1 MNPAICDPAVEV
13 CCESGSP
20 GEGWIWFRCAY
31 DGCHPGVGHII
42 IESKAGDILYDDCPT
57 ESTRKLT
64 WLDFPGA
71 AKLWEGGLMQVNYGL
86 PGCSGSGHRCNRATF
101 EWGSY
106 EDTANPLGVAYLD
119 NAGGP
124 NDRGNV
130 CDGAALT
137 VWRSIAQ
144 GGVPDT
150 SYIES
155 SPPWGSDQ
163 TGNVGASTFQDHILG
178 PYNKDYWIFSG
189 NLAVDDDLMID
200 GVKVFEDGWA
210 NQVGGGNVFLKFLPK
225 GGTAR
230 LNAWNAGGWT
240 GASGSLRLYSSGGA
254 GDSSSNLSRCN
265 AFIIPPNTI
274 GAIQARLPVAGQRKV
289 CYRRFGSAIVCDGM
303 PTGDRVFEITK
314 SDYEDWAKAESWA
327 INYSATGGE
336 VFNSGADGDF
346 FTSSGSSA
354 KDSVPGCVFSAVF
367 NGLPC
372 TTNYYGSAYGWPAY
386 PGTALNSTFLVDV
399 AIRLGISAGRYYA
412 GVTLQMRDGGIIADS
427 SPSPGRQNNGTF
439 TVTVGGYVI
448 PMQARWSMFYTENLG
463 ASNNIV
469 WKIDLMPRV
478 VSRAMAACPDALR
491 VPSGYKPKITGVSV
505 GVPSGPLTATARFSQ
520 VIGSWPEQVP
530 LAKRALVGA
539 GELWSVKIFRN
550 GGEMAN
556 FSLTLFFPS
565 EGYQGGMIEVGA
577 AINYTDYYTTEVVSV
592 GQNAALSLVY
602 TPYGEAPITLA
613 LQVDMVFIPL

>member
-1 MNPAICDPAVEV
+1 
-13 CCESGSP
+13 
-20 GEGWIWFRCAY
+20 
-31 DGCHPGVGHII
+31 VGHII
-42 IESKAGDILYDDCPT
+42 IESKAGDIIYDDCPT

-144 GGVPDT
+144 SGVPNT
-150 SYIES
+150 PYIKV
-155 SPPWGSDQ
+155 SPGWETIGY
-163 TGNVGASTFQDHILG
+163 TGVGDKNLPDYVVG
-178 PYNKDYWIFSG
+178 PYDKDYWVFSG
-189 NLAVDDDLMID
+189 DLEVDDDLVID
-200 GVKVFEDGWA
+200 GVRVFADDTAGPIVW
-210 NQVGGGNVFLKFLPK
+210 GRNVFLKFLRS
-225 GGTAR
+225 GQTLT
-230 LNAWNAGGWT
+230 LNIWN
-240 GASGSLRLYSSGGA
+240 SGSSTGQNSGGGLYLYPSGGSSGG
-254 GDSSSNLSRCN
+254 GGSRGNFSRCN

-274 GAIQARLPVAGQRKV
+274 GAIKSRLPVAGQRKV

-346 FTSSGSSA
+346 VTSSGSSA
-354 KDSVPGCVFSAVF
+354 KDSVPGCVVSAVF
-367 NGLPC
+367 NGLPY

-427 SPSPGRQNNGTF
+427 SPSPGRQNHGAF
-439 TVTVGGYVI
+439 AVTVGGYVI
-448 PMQARWSMFYTENLG
+448 PMQVRWSLFYTENLG
-463 ASNNIV
+463 ASNDIV

-478 VSRAMAACPDALR
+478 VSRVMAACPDALR

-505 GVPSGPLTATARFSQ
+505 GLPSGPLTATASFMQ
-520 VIGSWPEQVP
+520 VVGGVPQQVP
-530 LAKRALVGA
+530 LAKRTLFGEA
-539 GELWSVKIFRN
+539 GMWRVKIFRN
-550 GGEMAN
+550 GSEVAG
-556 FSLTLFFPS
+556 FYLVLFFPQ

-577 AINYTDYYTTEVVSV
+577 AIDYTDYYTTEVVSV

-602 TPYGEAPITLA
+602 TPYGEAAITLA
-613 LQVDMVFIPL
+613 LQVDVVFIPV